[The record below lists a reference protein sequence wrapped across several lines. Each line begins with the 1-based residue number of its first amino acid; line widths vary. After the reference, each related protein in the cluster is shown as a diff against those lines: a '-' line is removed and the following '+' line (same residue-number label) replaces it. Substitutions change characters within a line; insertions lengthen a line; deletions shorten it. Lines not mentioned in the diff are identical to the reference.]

1 MHIQRFKACQSIFS
15 YVTIKQYTVVIIH
28 WEFGKLWL
36 MPVKLFILGLPG
48 SGKSAMARQITKYV
62 FEKYQW
68 GTGHFNDYGILKT
81 MSDYDTD
88 RQFKSAEFGGF
99 DVLDLTAFDI
109 ALRRLEEVVS
119 ITIKTEDLEK
129 AEMLLV
135 EFSRNDYQRAFRQFS
150 RAFFQDAYFLHLDT
164 DVEICKQRINDR
176 IAHPVYED
184 DYPVSEYIFKKY
196 YYNDDGQTLPQ
207 TFRKEYGID
216 ESRVLVVD
224 NNYPL
229 EDIIKAGDTLKSIY
243 KLIYSIIESREL
255 SIVP

>member
-1 MHIQRFKACQSIFS
+1 MEVGSNGGVFRMKK
-15 YVTIKQYTVVIIH
+15 T
-28 WEFGKLWL
+28 
-36 MPVKLFILGLPG
+36 LFILGLPG
-48 SGKSAMARQITKYV
+48 SGKSEMARQITKHV

-68 GTGHFNDYGILKT
+68 RTRYFNDYGILKT

-88 RQFKSAEFGGF
+88 RQFKSAELGGF

-109 ALRRLEEVVS
+109 ALRRLEEVVG

-164 DVEICKQRINDR
+164 DVEICKQRIDDR

-184 DYPVSEYIFKKY
+184 DYPVSEYIFEKY
-196 YYNDDGQTLPQ
+196 YYNDDGQSLPQ
-207 TFRKEYGID
+207 TLRREYGID

-224 NNYPL
+224 NNYPI

-243 KLIYSIIESREL
+243 KFIDSIIELREL
-255 SIVP
+255 STAP